1 MTATSPVF
9 PGRSSSPGSSGSQRN
24 PQDSRAP
31 AAGSF
36 APTVTWAA
44 VASVL
49 SAIAGALAASLAPGT
64 LTAAKIATPT
74 GVTEVRH
81 G

>member
-9 PGRSSSPGSSGSQRN
+9 PGRPASPGSSGSQRN

-44 VASVL
+44 VASAL
-49 SAIAGALAASLAPGT
+49 SAVAGALAASLAPGT